1 MRTLEVWCGFL
12 ILIAG
17 LLLKDYLKKRKKPEL
32 IPLSVFIPCYN
43 DAESIETTIKSLYA
57 SYPKELLEVFI
68 INDKS
73 TDSSLEI
80 LQKLNKIYPFNFLNN
95 EKNLGKSA
103 TLNQASL
110 KASHETFLI
119 LDADMEINKK
129 NLVEM
134 LRRKTGKVVA
144 VSCPYLPLNKG
155 FRATMQAIE
164 YVMMSFLQAS
174 YNIQGAIGIWGG
186 CILVDKKPFLEVG
199 QFSHQA
205 IIEDMDLAFK
215 LTKSGYK
222 VEQALIPVKTYV
234 PDTFKS
240 RRNQKIRRGSG
251 GTQCFIKYWNVWIKN
266 PLHILFLSF
275 FCLSIGAS
283 AWSFVKDWLIIE
295 PILEI
300 SHSWTNIFFV
310 LSPKWRAITLFTKL
324 WFTLFS
330 LPYVIPLIKNW
341 KESWKILL
349 VIPFSLIYIPL
360 FSFVNV
366 IAAIKMLFIYKKLEH
381 WKTRGR

>member
-1 MRTLEVWCGFL
+1 M
-12 ILIAG
+12 
-17 LLLKDYLKKRKKPEL
+17 KDYFKKREKPEL

-43 DAESIETTIKSLYA
+43 DAESIEITIQSLYT
-57 SYPKELLEVFI
+57 SYPQELLEVFI

-73 TDSSLEI
+73 TDSSLKL
-80 LQKLNKIYPFNFLNN
+80 LQKLNKTYPFHLLNN

-103 TLNQASL
+103 SLNQASL
-110 KASHETFLI
+110 KASHETLLI
-119 LDADMEINKK
+119 LDADMKICKK
-129 NLVEM
+129 NLMEM

-155 FRATMQAIE
+155 FRPTMQAIE
-164 YVMMSFLQAS
+164 YVMMSLLQAS
-174 YNIQGAIGIWGG
+174 YNTQGAIGIWGG

-222 VEQALIPVKTYV
+222 VEQTLIPIKTYV
-234 PDTFKS
+234 PDTFQS

-266 PLHILFLSF
+266 PLHIIFLSF
-275 FCLSIGAS
+275 FCLTIGAS
-283 AWSFVKDWLIIE
+283 AWSFVKDRLIIE

-324 WFTLFS
+324 
-330 LPYVIPLIKNW
+330 
-341 KESWKILL
+341 
-349 VIPFSLIYIPL
+349 
-360 FSFVNV
+360 
-366 IAAIKMLFIYKKLEH
+366 
-381 WKTRGR
+381 